1 MVMNHQGDWSMIQK
15 KGARYTNTG
24 TTAKIGTTGD
34 TGAVIRISK
43 DFAYIRLDQPSQ
55 EHHRNTTGTPQEHHR
70 NTTGTHAPRENL
82 RISRKSNQTRVGMSH
97 MHSYKISMHVQSYT

>member
-1 MVMNHQGDWSMIQK
+1 MVMNHQREWSMIQK

-55 EHHRNTTGTPQEHHR
+55 EHHRNTTGT
-70 NTTGTHAPRENL
+70 HAPRENL